1 MGKIP
6 LQMTQPN
13 MWGGCREAGCE
24 AWGTAWEEIVWGTG
38 AMCRCLVYYFRALR
52 ATMLFF
58 GTSPLK
64 KDKGQK
70 TPAPSVG
77 VALFPHTWCW
87 EMREYP
93 CLTSLLPGTWLQ
105 RPTTRRSHNY
115 MLLPLYM
122 KGFEVV
128 MGITLWFEV
137 EILYSAVA
145 RARRRISDADSW
157 QKLRHEADWSGQ
169 PPSTPKDASTV
180 TTSNKDNRVHDA

>member
-1 MGKIP
+1 
-6 LQMTQPN
+6 

-24 AWGTAWEEIVWGTG
+24 ARGTAWEEIVWGTG
-38 AMCRCLVYYFRALR
+38 AMCGCLVYYFRALR

-93 CLTSLLPGTWLQ
+93 CSTSLLPGTWLQ
-105 RPTTRRSHNY
+105 RRPTRRSQQLHVNATA
-115 MLLPLYM
+115 LR
-122 KGFEVV
+122 E
-128 MGITLWFEV
+128 GI
-137 EILYSAVA
+137 
-145 RARRRISDADSW
+145 RGSDRNNV
-157 QKLRHEADWSGQ
+157 LVWSGNPLFRSGEARKRGGEAVMRTADRNCVTQ
-169 PPSTPKDASTV
+169 QTEVGNPRPSLRMLVQLLLQIKIIEC
-180 TTSNKDNRVHDA
+180 TTR

>member
-13 MWGGCREAGCE
+13 MWGGWREAGCE
-24 AWGTAWEEIVWGTG
+24 ARGTAWEEIVWGTG
-38 AMCRCLVYYFRALR
+38 AMCGCLVYYFRALR

-77 VALFPHTWCW
+77 VPHTWCW

-93 CLTSLLPGTWLQ
+93 CSGSLLPGTWLQ
-105 RPTTRRSHNY
+105 RRPTRRSHNS
-115 MLLPLYM
+115 MWMHPL
-122 KGFEVV
+122 KVKEFAVV
-128 MGITLWFEV
+128 IWITFWFEV
-137 EILYSAVA
+137 EILYSAVV
-145 RARRRISDADSW
+145 RRENE
-157 QKLRHEADWSGQ
+157 EAKRWCGQ
-169 PPSTPKDASTV
+169 LTETASLSRLKWATPV
-180 TTSNKDNRVHDA
+180 LP

>member
-1 MGKIP
+1 
-6 LQMTQPN
+6 